1 MNCQTPLNAATLAD
15 YWLGLL
21 PQLEEEPVEEHL
33 FSCEDCNARLAENIA
48 LAHGIRELARGGS
61 LRVVVSE
68 TFLERAAAEGL
79 RVRQYAPPSGG
90 KVDCTVTLE
99 DDLLIGRL
107 AADLSGARRVDLAI
121 CDESGVERMRMADIP
136 FRPGEGT
143 LLFQESITRAKA
155 APSEVMIA
163 RLVAV
168 DDSGA
173 ERTVGEYTFN
183 HTRTIAGPP
192 GW

>member
-1 MNCQTPLNAATLAD
+1 MNCQTPLDAAVLAD

-21 PQLEEEPVEEHL
+21 PKHEQDPVEEHL
-33 FSCEDCNARLAENIA
+33 FSCDACNDRLSEIIA
-48 LAHGIRELARGGS
+48 LVDGIRKLALQGS
-61 LRVVVSE
+61 LRMVVSE

-79 RVRQYAPPSGG
+79 RVRQYEPPCGG

-99 DDLLIGRL
+99 DDLLIGCL
-107 AADLSGARRVDLAI
+107 AANFSDSKRIDLAI
-121 CDESGVERMRMADIP
+121 CDGDGAEQMRMADIP

-143 LLFQESITRAKA
+143 LFLQESITRAKA

-168 DDSGA
+168 DDEGA

-183 HTRTIAGPP
+183 HTRTISGPAD
-192 GW
+192 W